1 MSQPHQGERAD
12 RPGRFVT
19 GSVMGHVVRMTMTGA
34 FGITFVFVVDAANLI
49 WISWLGDPRLVAA
62 VGFAFAIQF
71 LAVSSGVGLM
81 IASTALISRRIGAGQ
96 RAQARRDAT
105 SATVIAFVWQSVVAA
120 LVIGFRHEILA
131 LSGAEGETA
140 RLAARYLAMSMPSL
154 TIMAISLVANGALR
168 AQGDGARS
176 MYVTLVSGAVAM
188 VVDPLLIYG
197 LGLGLDGAAMGINL
211 FRIIMVGMA
220 LRYAIGTHDLLARPA
235 LADVRTT
242 LAPFL
247 TIALPAI
254 LTQLATPSGNYLMTT
269 VIARYGDEAVAG
281 WAVVGRLTVVAFG
294 GIFSLAGAIGGIFG
308 QNFGAGQHD
317 RLRTIYRDA
326 LVFGLVYTAITWAV
340 LVMVSP
346 AVIAGLHLG
355 ETGAQVVRAFAHVGA
370 GGFLFATALFVSN
383 AAFNALGRPLWG
395 TLTTWARDGVF
406 SLPLALWLA
415 AIYGAAGVIYAQAA
429 ASALVGVVAAVLGW
443 RFVQGLAA
451 GQLVPEAPLVTRSL
465 ANADRVRR
473 R

>member
-1 MSQPHQGERAD
+1 
-12 RPGRFVT
+12 
-19 GSVMGHVVRMTMTGA
+19 
-34 FGITFVFVVDAANLI
+34 
-49 WISWLGDPRLVAA
+49 
-62 VGFAFAIQF
+62 
-71 LAVSSGVGLM
+71 
-81 IASTALISRRIGAGQ
+81 
-96 RAQARRDAT
+96 
-105 SATVIAFVWQSVVAA
+105 IAFVWQTVVAV
-120 LVIGFRHEILA
+120 LVIGFRHQILA

-176 MYVTLVSGAVAM
+176 LYVTLVSGAVAM

-235 LADVRTT
+235 LADVRAT
-242 LAPFL
+242 LAPYL
-247 TIALPAI
+247 AVALPAI

-326 LVFGLVYTAITWAV
+326 LVFGLGYTAITWAILA
-340 LVMVSP
+340 LVSR
-346 AVIAGLHLG
+346 AVIDGLALG
-355 ETGAQVVRAFAHVGA
+355 GTGAQVVVAFTHVGA

-451 GQLVPEAPLVTRSL
+451 GQLVPEAPIVTRSL